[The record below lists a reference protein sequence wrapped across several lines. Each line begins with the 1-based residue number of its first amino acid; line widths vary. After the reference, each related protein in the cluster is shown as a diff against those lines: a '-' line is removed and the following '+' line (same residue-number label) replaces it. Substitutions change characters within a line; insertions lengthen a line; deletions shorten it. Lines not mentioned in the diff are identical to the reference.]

1 MKKTTMKMLSF
12 ALLVC
17 MLAGMASTASAGWS
31 VLTQRRL
38 QLENTRREL
47 DLNLNR
53 YRDGDWQYRLDE
65 QGNARILRYL
75 GSETQV
81 AVPETLTDEEG
92 NAHPVRSVLAGA
104 FDEGIDAIIPDGIV
118 LLDALLNRQ
127 EMKALYEEA
136 LEKTDQQNEADNL
149 AGEDLEQEKRNL
161 EHQLLE
167 LERQLKS
174 LQESEMP
181 DAPQRTVPKYD
192 GIG

>member
-53 YRDGDWQYRLDE
+53 HRDGDWQYDLDSD
-65 QGNARILRYL
+65 GNAKILRYL

-92 NAHPVRSVLAGA
+92 NVHPVTLVYAIA
-104 FDEGIDAIIPDGIV
+104 FGEEVEFTLPEGIEMFHRALIPKEMEAPDKTEPENGFDG
-118 LLDALLNRQ
+118 
-127 EMKALYEEA
+127 MTEE
-136 LEKTDQQNEADNL
+136 
-149 AGEDLEQEKRNL
+149 
-161 EHQLLE
+161 E
-167 LERQLKS
+167 LEEQMRNIEQQLKELEEQLKG
-174 LQESEMP
+174 LQE
-181 DAPQRTVPKYD
+181 APESAKPKYE